1 MTGTRLLPPG
11 LHADSLHELVEL
23 YVQTAL
29 AGGDLAALPALRLLR
44 DRVTYLL
51 DAHAELAHHVD
62 GHPWHEVGQ
71 ALGVTASAL
80 SARDR
85 ARRAPG
91 SATPVRS

>member
-1 MTGTRLLPPG
+1 VTGTGLLPPR
-11 LHADSLHELVEL
+11 LHADTLHELVEL

-44 DRVTYLL
+44 DRVTFLL

-85 ARRAPG
+85 ARRASG
-91 SATPVRS
+91 SAARVRS